1 MTLLAIRWFG
11 LYGVLGIV
19 SASWAS
25 GLLFL
30 ILVEKCMVLLVLLHA
45 PLVRQRF
52 P

>member
-30 ILVEKCMVLLVLLHA
+30 ILVEKCMVLLHA